1 VQAGGTAERCPGFVL
16 HPSGA
21 YYVPVLAAAAQ
32 VRAATAHA
40 STLDSATVVC
50 HPVSIPVLFTGSA
63 VTTADVVCVGHD
75 AAATTA
81 LHCQS
86 LLQLQRL

>member
-32 VRAATAHA
+32 VRAAAA
-40 STLDSATVVC
+40 STGT
-50 HPVSIPVLFTGSA
+50 
-63 VTTADVVCVGHD
+63 
-75 AAATTA
+75 
-81 LHCQS
+81 
-86 LLQLQRL
+86 